1 MDIISL
7 DFVSVAI
14 LIFAVFMV
22 LLGLFAAYFGKG
34 KNRIYGLTILVV
46 GLIVGIVYGYL
57 VYDGP
62 IEAIKNVAAW
72 DLIYQAIVNL
82 LAVGIGAIVAVAIF
96 LVAVLKS

>member
-14 LIFAVFMV
+14 LVFAVFMV